1 MLRRRLLK
9 LSWLVALVLPIALGQ
24 GVSGMPGTEGETLS
38 GKRVHLNEVVAGHAT
53 VLVMGFS
60 KEAGDGCTDWAR
72 AVRGDT
78 ALKGAQVWGVAMLA
92 GAPGFIRGVI
102 KAGMRKGLSPAEQD
116 AFVVLERDEQPWR
129 AYFGVVNDKE
139 PQVALLDTRGKVV
152 WRGHG
157 MARELEGEL
166 RAAFVSAGGQAVGQR

>member
-1 MLRRRLLK
+1 MSTAVFRAVNRY
-9 LSWLVALVLPIALGQ
+9 
-24 GVSGMPGTEGETLS
+24 
-38 GKRVHLNEVVAGHAT
+38 
-53 VLVMGFS
+53 VLVTTE
-60 KEAGDGCTDWAR
+60 KHDL
-72 AVRGDT
+72 VRQT
-78 ALKGAQVWGVAMLA
+78 
-92 GAPGFIRGVI
+92 IRGVI